1 MKYTRI
7 VSSPAA
13 TAVRILLLLL
23 ASRNFMPAKAL
34 PMPPVVV
41 PPVVQPDVTVSL
53 QCRVLHHVVANIM
66 RRPALPVDAQ
76 RPCHSFHVKIVQFIV
91 VIASRLNAPPLVITA
106 MIHAA
111 IAVVAVVVVMA
122 GGGGGGGGGG
132 GEKVAFRG
140 GDIMLLF
147 YTNTHKN

>member
-1 MKYTRI
+1 MKDTRI

-13 TAVRILLLLL
+13 TAVRILPLLL

-41 PPVVQPDVTVSL
+41 PPVVQPDAMVSL
-53 QCRVLHHVVANIM
+53 QCRVLHHVVANIT

-76 RPCHSFHVKIVQFIV
+76 RPCHLFHEKIVQFIV
-91 VIASRLNAPPLVITA
+91 MIASRLNAPPVVVITA

-111 IAVVAVVVVMA
+111 IAVVAVVMVVGVAVIA
-122 GGGGGGGGGG
+122 GIGAITATIDGSILISL
-132 GEKVAFRG
+132 A
-140 GDIMLLF
+140 DH
-147 YTNTHKN
+147 NPQ

>member
-1 MKYTRI
+1 MKDTRI

-41 PPVVQPDVTVSL
+41 PPVVQPDAMVSL
-53 QCRVLHHVVANIM
+53 QCRALHHVVANIM

-91 VIASRLNAPPLVITA
+91 VIASRLNAPPVVVITA

-111 IAVVAVVVVMA
+111 IAVVAVAVVMVVGVVGIA
-122 GGGGGGGGGG
+122 GIGATTATIDGSILISL
-132 GEKVAFRG
+132 A
-140 GDIMLLF
+140 DH
-147 YTNTHKN
+147 NPQ

>member
-1 MKYTRI
+1 MKDTRI

-91 VIASRLNAPPLVITA
+91 VIASRLNAPPVVITA

-111 IAVVAVVVVMA
+111 IAVAAVVAVVIVVGVA
-122 GGGGGGGGGG
+122 GIAGIGATIATIDGSILISL
-132 GEKVAFRG
+132 A
-140 GDIMLLF
+140 DH
-147 YTNTHKN
+147 NPQ

>member
-1 MKYTRI
+1 MKDTRI

-13 TAVRILLLLL
+13 IAVRILPLLLV
-23 ASRNFMPAKAL
+23 SRNFTPAKAL

-41 PPVVQPDVTVSL
+41 PPVVQPDAMVSL
-53 QCRVLHHVVANIM
+53 QCRVLHHVVANIT

-91 VIASRLNAPPLVITA
+91 VIASRLNAPPVVITA

-111 IAVVAVVVVMA
+111 IAVVAVVMVVGVA
-122 GGGGGGGGGG
+122 GIAGIGATIATIDGSILISL
-132 GEKVAFRG
+132 A
-140 GDIMLLF
+140 DH
-147 YTNTHKN
+147 NPQ

>member
-1 MKYTRI
+1 MKDTRI

-23 ASRNFMPAKAL
+23 ASRNFTPAKAL

-41 PPVVQPDVTVSL
+41 PPVVQPDAAVSL
-53 QCRVLHHVVANIM
+53 QCRVLHHVVANIT

-91 VIASRLNAPPLVITA
+91 MIASRLNAPPVVVITA

-111 IAVVAVVVVMA
+111 IAVVAVVMVVGVVGIA
-122 GGGGGGGGGG
+122 GIGATTATIDGSILISL
-132 GEKVAFRG
+132 A
-140 GDIMLLF
+140 DH
-147 YTNTHKN
+147 NPQ